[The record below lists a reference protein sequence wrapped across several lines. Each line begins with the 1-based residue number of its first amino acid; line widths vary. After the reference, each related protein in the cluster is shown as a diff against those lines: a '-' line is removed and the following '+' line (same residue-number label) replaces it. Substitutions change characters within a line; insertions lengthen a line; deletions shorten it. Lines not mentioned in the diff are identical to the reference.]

1 VPADV
6 SAEALL
12 HNAGN
17 EATGGIWR
25 VPRAGGSAVLKIAV
39 PAREGGADNFRASAD
54 PGHWNYWRRET
65 EAYRSGL
72 AATAYAEA
80 GLFAPE
86 LLAVDERADGSVAL
100 WLEDVAGVPGMR
112 GGTGALGDLAYRM
125 GVGHARWLD
134 RPPRQGWLAR
144 DWLRD
149 YTLAQPVGPALDW
162 EHPVVVAA
170 WPPRLRE
177 TLRAMWEHRHDL
189 LAEADKLP
197 RTLCH
202 HDLWPLNVIV
212 APAGPVLLDWA
223 FVGPGAIGEDVANL
237 TLDAFWDGLSD
248 VALIDEVAAAVADG
262 YRRGLGGAVDAA
274 TIMHAIRVTGA
285 AKYFWLAPRM
295 VMAAGHDRNG
305 QGYDTRGPAAMIRGR
320 APVLDV
326 LSRWAREVLA

>member
-1 VPADV
+1 MPADV

-100 WLEDVAGVPGMR
+100 WLEDVAGVPGMSS
-112 GGTGALGDLAYRM
+112 GTEALGDVAYRM
-125 GVGHARWLD
+125 GVGQARWLGR
-134 RPPRQGWLAR
+134 RPAQAWLAR

-149 YTLAQPVGPALDW
+149 YTLNWPVDPVLDW
-162 EHPVVVAA
+162 EHPVIVAA
-170 WPPRLRE
+170 WSPALRATLRE
-177 TLRAMWEHRHDL
+177 MWERRHFL

-197 RTLCH
+197 QTLCH
-202 HDLWPLNVIV
+202 HDLWPLNLIV
-212 APAGPVLLDWA
+212 APRGPVLLDWA
-223 FVGPGAIGEDVANL
+223 FVGPGPIGEDVANL
-237 TLDAFWDGLSD
+237 TLDAFWDGMVDIS
-248 VALIDEVAAAVADG
+248 LIDDVVDAVAQG

-274 TIMHAIRVTGA
+274 TVARAIKVTGA
-285 AKYFWLAPRM
+285 AKYFWMAPRM
-295 VMAAGHDRNG
+295 VMAAGRTQNG
-305 QGYDTRGPAAMIRGR
+305 RGYDTRSPAAMIQGR

-326 LSRWAREVLA
+326 VSRWAREVLA